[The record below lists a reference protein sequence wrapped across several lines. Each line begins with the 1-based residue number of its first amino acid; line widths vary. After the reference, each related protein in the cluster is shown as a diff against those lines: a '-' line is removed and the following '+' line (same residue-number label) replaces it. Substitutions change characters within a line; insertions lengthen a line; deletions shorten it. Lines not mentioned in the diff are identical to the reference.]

1 MARRARVDGPGL
13 SHHVMLR
20 GGAEMTRRL
29 FEDAVDRAH
38 FVARAR
44 DVFADTGVRCL
55 AWSLVADEAHLVV
68 TTGPTPL
75 ARAMQRL
82 TTGYAADHH
91 RRHRV
96 GGHLYAD
103 RYRSLL
109 LGNRRARRLLLRHVH
124 LRPLACGEVADVEA
138 LAGHPWS
145 GHASLMGGPADGLVD
160 VRAAL
165 RLFAPR
171 RDDARHAVVDF
182 LRTGVGDDRLD
193 SLLKRPNGRPRADEA
208 TFDALVARLDD
219 AGDAVAG
226 SHEFVAEVLAEADAA
241 RARTFRLVH
250 AGWDVSSLARWVCGE
265 VGADPRDLPA
275 GRRTREVSAARAAI
289 AWLATDAL
297 GLPAAD
303 LTGPLGVSPS
313 ALSRAL
319 GRGRTVCEGL
329 PPLPDCPPPSPAP
342 RGLSAASDA

>member
-1 MARRARVDGPGL
+1 
-13 SHHVMLR
+13 
-20 GGAEMTRRL
+20 MTRRL
-29 FEDAVDRAH
+29 FEDAVDRER
-38 FVARAR
+38 FVSRAR
-44 DVFADTGVRCL
+44 EVFADTGVRCL

-91 RRHRV
+91 RRHQV

-124 LRPLACGEVADVEA
+124 LRPLACGEVNDVDA
-138 LAGHPWS
+138 LAAHRWT

-193 SLLKRPNGRPRADEA
+193 GLLKRTNGRPRADEA

-319 GRGRTVCEGL
+319 GRGRGVCEGL
-329 PPLPDCPPPSPAP
+329 PPLPDCPPPAAAP
-342 RGLSAASDA
+342 RAISAAFDP